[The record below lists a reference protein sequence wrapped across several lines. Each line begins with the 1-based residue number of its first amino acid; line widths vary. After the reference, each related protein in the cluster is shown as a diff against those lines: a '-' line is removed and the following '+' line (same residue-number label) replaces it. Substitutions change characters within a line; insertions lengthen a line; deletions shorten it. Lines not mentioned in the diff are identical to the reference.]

1 MSPINS
7 LARVMGNA
15 NRFTIN
21 CQGETAPGR
30 QAALDTFRNRLM
42 HTGKRTASTVE
53 VTGHRCQVT
62 GKTASKG
69 TLLPVT
75 CYLLPVTCYLLPV
88 TCYLLPVTC
97 YLLPVTCGLLA
108 SLAAGCRLLFT
119 GKAPTCGK
127 RQKGGQNECKQQIR
141 RNPLPSR
148 LCSDLL

>member
-21 CQGETAPGR
+21 CQGETGPGR
-30 QAALDTFRNRLM
+30 QAALGTFRNRLM

-88 TCYLLPVTC
+88 DCWLLWLPAVGFFSPGKLQPAENVKKADKMSVNSKSGGTRC
-97 YLLPVTCGLLA
+97 RHGYVPIYYKLL
-108 SLAAGCRLLFT
+108 
-119 GKAPTCGK
+119 
-127 RQKGGQNECKQQIR
+127 
-141 RNPLPSR
+141 
-148 LCSDLL
+148 

>member
-21 CQGETAPGR
+21 CQGETGPGR
-30 QAALDTFRNRLM
+30 QAALGTFRNRLM

-97 YLLPVTCGLLA
+97 LWLPAVGFFSPGKLQPAENVKKADKMSVNSKSGGTRCRHGYVPIYYKLL
-108 SLAAGCRLLFT
+108 
-119 GKAPTCGK
+119 
-127 RQKGGQNECKQQIR
+127 
-141 RNPLPSR
+141 
-148 LCSDLL
+148 

>member
-21 CQGETAPGR
+21 CQGETGPGR
-30 QAALDTFRNRLM
+30 QAALGTFRNRLM

-69 TLLPVT
+69 T
-75 CYLLPVTCYLLPV
+75 LLPV